1 MIVKYRA
8 LSLQMIGQKKKK
20 KKKKTRMID
29 SLRLLTFMIN
39 I

>member
-8 LSLQMIGQKKKK
+8 LSLDDRPKKKK
-20 KKKKTRMID
+20 KKKKTRMTE
-29 SLRLLTFMIN
+29 SLRLMTFMIN